1 MPQALR
7 SALRPGGSQVP
18 GFEGL
23 VLPDILAAN
32 EGTALADQ
40 GPYEL
45 SRRLGAGGMLE
56 VWLVWGADGT
66 FRRQG
71 ALKLPTLT
79 RLRAAMALASALQR
93 YLSSEPVEARFGHLA
108 SRWSKWIKHHSFEW
122 AVAAAAILAAAG
134 LTFALTRSPPAPP
147 AAAVTTNASQPQPV
161 QSIAVLPFVD
171 MSDKQDQEYFSD
183 GLSEELIDHL
193 VHSPDLKV
201 IARTSSFQFK
211 VTNDDVRAIA
221 RKLGV
226 THVLEGSVRKAGEQ
240 LRVTAQLTRAS
251 DGMHLWSQ
259 TYERNL
265 VDIFKVQDEIGQEVS
280 QALHVALPN
289 GRPPRQPEVRAYN
302 LVLEGNY
309 FKARRT
315 LGDAEKAAEL
325 YQQAL
330 DISPDYA
337 LAWARLASAY
347 LREEVMKGPPAE
359 DQNRRVLEALN
370 RALQLDPNLAWAYYT
385 RAGFEMNVTW
395 DWAAAQADTQ
405 RIRAI
410 DPQFELLPNAFG
422 DLALVF
428 GDIARAV
435 EWYQN
440 NIERNLLDPNALD
453 ALGVALCAANRL
465 EQCLQIR
472 LRLQQLHP
480 EFDGINS
487 AVGKTRLYLG
497 QFGAALEAMQREPNE
512 DYRLGGL
519 AMVYW
524 AMKNRAESDAA
535 LKALQEKFAA
545 SDLYGIAQVH
555 AYRAESD
562 AAFQWLDL
570 AARQHD
576 AGMLLIKADPLLHN
590 LHSDPRFQALL
601 RRMRLSDP

>member
-1 MPQALR
+1 MKRHP
-7 SALRPGGSQVP
+7 
-18 GFEGL
+18 
-23 VLPDILAAN
+23 
-32 EGTALADQ
+32 
-40 GPYEL
+40 
-45 SRRLGAGGMLE
+45 
-56 VWLVWGADGT
+56 
-66 FRRQG
+66 
-71 ALKLPTLT
+71 
-79 RLRAAMALASALQR
+79 
-93 YLSSEPVEARFGHLA
+93 
-108 SRWSKWIKHHSFEW
+108 FEW
-122 AVAAAAILAAAG
+122 AVVAAAILAAAG
-134 LTFALTRSPPAPP
+134 LTFALIRLQRAAPM
-147 AAAVTTNASQPQPV
+147 AVTTNAFPSPPAHALPQPDK
-161 QSIAVLPFVD
+161 SIAVLPFVD
-171 MSDKQDQEYFSD
+171 MSEKRDQEYFSD

-211 VTNDDVRAIA
+211 ATDDDLRAIA
-221 RKLGV
+221 GKLGV
-226 THVLEGSVRKAGEQ
+226 THVLKGSVSKAGQQ
-240 LRVTAQLTRAS
+240 LRVTAQLTRVS
-251 DGMHLWSQ
+251 DGMPLWSQ
-259 TYERNL
+259 TYDRNL
-265 VDIFKVQDEIGQEVS
+265 DDIFKVQDEIGEGVS

-289 GRPPRQPEVRAYN
+289 GRPPRQPDIRAYN

-315 LGDAEKAAEL
+315 LVDAERAAEL

-330 DISPDYA
+330 DIRPDYA

-347 LREEVMKGPPAE
+347 LREEVMKGPPSE
-359 DQNRRVLEALN
+359 DQNKRVLEALN
-370 RALQLDPNLAWAYYT
+370 RAIQLDPNLSWAYFT

-453 ALGVALCAANRL
+453 SLGVALCAANRL

-524 AMKNRAESDAA
+524 AMKNRAGSDAA

-545 SDLYGIAQVH
+545 SDPYGIAQVH

-570 AARQHD
+570 ADRQHD

-601 RRMRLSDP
+601 RRMGLSGP